1 MNYFK
6 ATERY
11 LYNYRAIKTN
21 IEILEQQLEMVKS
34 DFKGASAVDTTR
46 EPVSKTYKFT
56 SATEDEVLQR
66 EGDIAKLEEEI
77 LRQKNVVEKIDKAI
91 ALLPE
96 LERAVVNMKYISGE
110 GLSWVQ
116 IAERVGY
123 SVDHC
128 KGKVRRKAVE
138 RVAVVVYGLKALD
151 SFKPLPLFEWV
162 G

>member
-6 ATERY
+6 ATEKY
-11 LYNYRAIKTN
+11 LYNYRAIKAN
-21 IEILEQQLEMVKS
+21 IEILEQQLQLLKD
-34 DFKGASAVDTTR
+34 DFKGAGAVDTTR

-66 EGDIAKLEEEI
+66 EEDTAELERQI
-77 LRQKNVVEKIDKAI
+77 LRGKNVIEKIDKGI
-91 ALLPE
+91 ASLPE
-96 LERAVVNMKYISGE
+96 LERTVLEIKYMSE
-110 GLSWVQ
+110 ESLSWVQ

-138 RVAVVVYGLKALD
+138 RVAVAVYGLKALD
-151 SFKPLPLFEWV
+151 SFKSLPLFEWV
-162 G
+162 E